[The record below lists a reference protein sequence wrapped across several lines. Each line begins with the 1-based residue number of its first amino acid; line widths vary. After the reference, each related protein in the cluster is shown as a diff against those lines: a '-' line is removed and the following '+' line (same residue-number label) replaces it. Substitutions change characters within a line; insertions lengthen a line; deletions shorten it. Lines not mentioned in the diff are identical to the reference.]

1 MSTHASQHRMRSRL
15 VSGLASRGEEGPAYW
30 PSRAPDSA
38 GGGRAPQSQRSSLI
52 CWCGTWPRSRRAI
65 GGRTAWRSES
75 SQPVQTRGYGGKWC
89 EKMLRARACKFEG
102 GAQQRRHMSRGMD
115 PDLDAGGPRVLNPEN
130 GMASARK
137 SHPRRRESG
146 PTWYP
151 RMWTSFLKRPKFRGR
166 NTAQLSV
173 QVSAPKS
180 GRSSFESLGALRS
193 ARSRSGPGF
202 GDGMR
207 ARSLGRGLALGRP
220 CTVRFLQ
227 ENKAFTHMHW
237 LLSASPRPR
246 FLGRI
251 PSPKAGPLFEPWV
264 CFLSNRGSA
273 FSSRARATIHSSAQA
288 RGP

>member
-1 MSTHASQHRMRSRL
+1 
-15 VSGLASRGEEGPAYW
+15 
-30 PSRAPDSA
+30 
-38 GGGRAPQSQRSSLI
+38 
-52 CWCGTWPRSRRAI
+52 
-65 GGRTAWRSES
+65 
-75 SQPVQTRGYGGKWC
+75 
-89 EKMLRARACKFEG
+89 
-102 GAQQRRHMSRGMD
+102 
-115 PDLDAGGPRVLNPEN
+115 
-130 GMASARK
+130 
-137 SHPRRRESG
+137 
-146 PTWYP
+146 
-151 RMWTSFLKRPKFRGR
+151 MWTSFLKRPKFRVR

-273 FSSRARATIHSSAQA
+273 FSSRARAAIHSSEQA
-288 RGP
+288 RGPEFWAAFRPRRLGRIWVRGPASLSSRGSVFKPSSNHKLFKKLDQFLRKAGPPSAPELGRFAHPLI